1 MIQQINT
8 KMEMLNTA
16 LDINLI
22 WFVLAFFTLWMVIFG
37 GLVNSYLEN
46 YIPRLF
52 SDAFRYGKTLR

>member
-1 MIQQINT
+1 
-8 KMEMLNTA
+8 MEMLNTA